1 MSVRIREN
9 HIEMHHRQLRYCDA
23 ALSPEQEIV
32 AELVEG
38 FLAGNAPLT
47 VARHAPSGFDANL
60 WRAISPLGLVS
71 MALPKSA
78 GGDDGGP
85 VEMCVVAERCGR
97 HLAPIPFAET
107 VVAARLAASAGA
119 DDLVKEIVNGM
130 VVASLA
136 PAPAVAG
143 RALVPAGAIATAV
156 FALVGD
162 ELVLGVRR
170 DPPGAVA
177 NLGDTPLAWW
187 SFEEDLDSRVVLDH
201 GAKARAL
208 MDRARREWKL
218 CMAAMLLGLATGAL
232 DQGVQH
238 AKSREAFGVPV
249 GYFQS
254 VAHPLVDVAIAIDG
268 LAALIGKAAWF
279 EQEEPQQRRE
289 LVDMALVHASE
300 TANEAATCAV
310 HTLGGVGFTLESD
323 AHLFFRR
330 AKGWALLAGTKDS
343 CLAEIATELF
353 GATL

>member
-1 MSVRIREN
+1 MY
-9 HIEMHHRQLRYCDA
+9 HRQLRHCNT
-23 ALSPEQEIV
+23 ALS
-32 AELVEG
+32 AELEMLAEFVDG
-38 FLAGNAPLT
+38 FMAANAT
-47 VARHAPSGFDANL
+47 MNVARNAPSGFDAAL
-60 WRAISPLGLVS
+60 WQAISPLGLVA

-107 VVAARLAASAGA
+107 VVAARLAASIGA

-130 VVASLA
+130 VMASLA
-136 PAPAVAG
+136 SAPAVGG
-143 RALVPAGAIATAV
+143 RVLVPGGAVAGAV
-156 FALVGD
+156 FALVD
-162 ELVLGVRR
+162 DQLVLGMRR
-170 DPPGAVA
+170 EPPAAVA
-177 NLGDTPLAWW
+177 SLGDTPLAWW
-187 SFEEDLDSRVVLDH
+187 SFQEGLDSRMVLASGDR
-201 GAKARAL
+201 ARAL
-208 MDRARREWKL
+208 MTAARREWKL
-218 CMAAMLLGLATGAL
+218 CMAALLLGLAKGAL
-232 DQGVQH
+232 DLGVQH

-353 GATL
+353 GPTP